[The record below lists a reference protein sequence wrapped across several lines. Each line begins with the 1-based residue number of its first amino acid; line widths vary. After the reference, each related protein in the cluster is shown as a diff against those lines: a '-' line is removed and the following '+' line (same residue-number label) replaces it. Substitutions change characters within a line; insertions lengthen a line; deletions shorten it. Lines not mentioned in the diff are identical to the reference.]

1 MFIHHGGAE
10 VIKVGIIGA
19 TGYAGAELVRLLARH
34 PQVELTVLTSQSY
47 AGKMIWEVFPH
58 LYGLVDK
65 RLEELNLPQLVE
77 QCDVIFTAL
86 PHGHAM
92 PVAVA
97 ALAKG
102 KRLIDLG
109 ADFRLKDVET
119 YQSWYK
125 TEHTAADL
133 LVTAVYGL
141 PELYREQIK
150 GSSVI
155 ANPGCY
161 PTSSILGLAP
171 LLTNKLID
179 TESIIID
186 AKSGVSG
193 AGRGLSLKTH
203 FSETTGNFQ
212 AYGVA
217 THRHTP
223 EIEQELANLAGVPL
237 TVNFTPHLTPMVR
250 GILSTIYAKL
260 KQNVTTGEVMAIYRD
275 FYQGER
281 FVRVLPEGMLPNTKA
296 VAGSNCCD
304 IAVIVDPRTKRV
316 IVLSA
321 IDNLVKGA
329 AGQAVQNLNVM
340 YGLPEAT
347 GLDFAGMYP

>member
-1 MFIHHGGAE
+1 M
-10 VIKVGIIGA
+10 IKVGIIGA
-19 TGYAGAELVRLLARH
+19 TGYAGAELVRLLSRH
-34 PQVELTVLTSQSY
+34 PQVEFGALTSQSY
-47 AGKMIWEVFPH
+47 AGKLIWEVFPH
-58 LYGLVDK
+58 LYGLVDD
-65 RLEELNLPQLVE
+65 RLEELNLPELVAN
-77 QCDVIFTAL
+77 CDVIFTAL

-92 PVAVA
+92 PVAEAVWQQ
-97 ALAKG
+97 G

-109 ADFRLKDVET
+109 ADFRLKDAAI

-125 TEHTAADL
+125 TEHTAVDL
-133 LVTAVYGL
+133 LASAVYGL
-141 PELYREQIK
+141 PELYRRQIK
-150 GSSVI
+150 DSRII

-161 PTSSILGLAP
+161 PTSAILGLAP
-171 LLTNKLID
+171 LLTNRLINP
-179 TESIIID
+179 ESVIID

-223 EIEQELANLAGVPL
+223 EIEQELSMLAGVPL
-237 TVNFTPHLTPMVR
+237 TVSFTPHLTPMVR
-250 GILSTIYAKL
+250 GILSTMYAKL
-260 KQNVTTGEVMAIYRD
+260 NQDMTTGEVLAIYRR
-275 FYQGER
+275 FYEGER
-281 FVRVLPEGMLPNTKA
+281 FVRVLPEGMLPSTKA

-304 IAVIVDPRTKRV
+304 IAVTVDTRTKRV

-321 IDNLVKGA
+321 IDNLIKGA

-340 YGLPEAT
+340 LGLPEDT